1 MTQVSDV
8 ASGPLVIL
16 TLDTGNALYQ
26 SKIKTH
32 NDFFPGIKQLRSA
45 DFYFIKMAVKLTMR
59 HHLNTCGRA

>member
-8 ASGPLVIL
+8 APGPLVIL

-32 NDFFPGIKQLRSA
+32 NDFFPEIMQLRGA
-45 DFYFIKMAVKLTMR
+45 DFYFMKMAVKLAMR
-59 HHLNTCGRA
+59 HHLKRCARA